1 MKPIVGLDT
10 GSRRIAAYE
19 LDTGLFQHIEVEPS
33 TPDREIQELM
43 AWLTQVA
50 WLSDDDDVWLETT
63 VVGAGVQSALRHS
76 MTVGAIL
83 ATVGGTLI
91 SPTTWKASVLGHG
104 SADVHAY
111 SRWVEDSDPEVAETI
126 RGITTRKQQRQDCYA
141 AFCIAQY
148 GHLAR
153 RYPDQLGKGRR
164 VSKRRHRP

>member
-19 LDTGLFQHIEVEPS
+19 FDTGIFHHVEVEPG
-33 TPDREIQELM
+33 TPESEIGQLM
-43 AWLTQVA
+43 VWVSQVA
-50 WLSDDDDVWLETT
+50 FDKDVWLETT
-63 VVGAGVQSALRHS
+63 VVGAGVQTALRHS

-91 SPTTWKASVLGHG
+91 SPTTWKASILGHG
-104 SADVHAY
+104 SADAHAY
-111 SRWVEDSDPEVAETI
+111 SRWVEDSDPALAETI

-141 AFCIAQY
+141 AFCIAQH

-153 RYPDQLGKGRR
+153 RHPDQLGKGRS
-164 VSKRRHRP
+164 VPKR